1 MTPPIDAQTINRCV
15 EGCAESHQSML
26 ATVDAMTPGAFAEPS
41 RLPGWSRAHVVAH
54 LAMNALSHVR
64 LIQHASRGEQGE
76 QYPGGPAA
84 REAQINEASAWDPK
98 RLTDELRR
106 SVYTLEGAW
115 AGANA
120 EAWQGTGLSASGAV
134 LSIAD
139 LPFMRWRET
148 VVHLT
153 DLDVGIECDT
163 WPPLYVRM
171 ELERQK
177 MAWAASRPMGLTLL
191 PAAANELSEA
201 HRVAWLLGRL
211 DVEGLPKGP
220 GL

>member
-1 MTPPIDAQTINRCV
+1 M
-15 EGCAESHQSML
+15 EGCAASHQRL
-26 ATVDAMTPGAFAEPS
+26 LTRVDDMDAADFAEPS
-41 RLPGWSRAHVVAH
+41 RLPGWSRTHVVAH
-54 LAMNALSHVR
+54 LALNALSHVH
-64 LIQHASRGEQGE
+64 LLECAGRGEQGE

-84 REAQINEASAWDPK
+84 REARISEVATWEPA
-98 RLTDELRR
+98 RLVDELRR
-106 SVYTLEGAW
+106 AVYRLEGAW
-115 AGANA
+115 AGSGV

-139 LPFMRWRET
+139 LPFLRWRET

-153 DLDVGIECDT
+153 DLDVGVECDE
-163 WPPLYVRM
+163 WPDLYVRL

-191 PAAANELSEA
+191 PARAQQLSEA
-201 HRVAWLLGRL
+201 RRVAWLLGRIE
-211 DVEGLPKGP
+211 VEGLPKGP